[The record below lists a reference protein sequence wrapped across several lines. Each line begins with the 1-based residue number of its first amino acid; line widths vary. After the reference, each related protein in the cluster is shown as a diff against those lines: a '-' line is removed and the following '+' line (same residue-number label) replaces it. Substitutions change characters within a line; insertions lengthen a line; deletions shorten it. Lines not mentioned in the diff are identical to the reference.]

1 MMVDQQSLPRKLSKL
16 PLRFL
21 ASCRCSIQLLTGW
34 LLLTSGGWVIAF
46 STSADAQ
53 RRLPNYPTFDSL
65 PPASDTQPVI
75 FPQDTL
81 PSVSP
86 YTPNNQREY
95 NFQAPST
102 PNRSR
107 DFPARSLYRV
117 DIYGDNPLLLTEVRR
132 IEPEAFVRQN
142 GVIQAGVFA
151 DQFNAQQRVRV
162 LESQGIPAQI
172 NAIPANEPS
181 FSSYT
186 SEPFSIPSSRES
198 VRVPDINTASR
209 ISSGYFVVIP
219 GRFAE
224 LPNLTDRVVQLGAR
238 REAVLQREEPR
249 GPHVALGPFGQKSE
263 AERWNA
269 YLRAQGLD
277 ARVYF
282 DR

>member
-1 MMVDQQSLPRKLSKL
+1 MMIDQQSQLRKFSKL
-16 PLRFL
+16 Y
-21 ASCRCSIQLLTGW
+21 CSIQLSTR
-34 LLLTSGGWVIAF
+34 LLLLISGGWVMAF

-53 RRLPNYPTFDSL
+53 SLPNYPTFDSL
-65 PPASDTQPVI
+65 PPSQNTQPLI
-75 FPQDTL
+75 YPQDTL

-86 YTPNNQREY
+86 YSPNNQQES
-95 NFQAPST
+95 NFQAPPFT
-102 PNRSR
+102 PRRSL

-117 DIYGDNPLLLTEVRR
+117 DIYGDSPLLLAQVRTV
-132 IEPEAFVRQN
+132 EPEAFVRQN

-162 LESQGIPAQI
+162 LESQGIRAQI
-172 NAIPANEPS
+172 NTFSANEPS
-181 FSSYT
+181 FSS
-186 SEPFSIPSSRES
+186 EPPLTPSSREA
-198 VRVPDINTASR
+198 VRVPDINTATR

-224 LPNLTDRVVQLGAR
+224 LPNLADKVVQLGAR
-238 REAVLQREEPR
+238 RNAVLQREEPR
-249 GPHVALGPFGQKSE
+249 GPHVALGPFGKKSE